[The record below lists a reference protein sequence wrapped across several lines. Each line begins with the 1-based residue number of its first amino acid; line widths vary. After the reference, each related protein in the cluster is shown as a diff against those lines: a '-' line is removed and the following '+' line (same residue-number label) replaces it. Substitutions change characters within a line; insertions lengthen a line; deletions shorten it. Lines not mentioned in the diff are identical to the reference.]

1 MITLKDIE
9 KRILATIEP
18 EAEGLGIEVVRIR
31 MMGGR
36 TPTLQIMIEKT
47 DGGTDVE
54 HCADFSRAIS
64 PLLDVHDFID
74 AKYHLEI
81 STPGIDRPLTRA
93 KDFSKWVGHLAKVE
107 LAIPIEGRRRF
118 TGEIISEDNGTVVI
132 LLDDGMELEADVS
145 GMTKAS
151 LVLTEELIAAA
162 QADGGVPDA
171 EDGAFDDIEEEG
183 DEPDTEEE
191 DEQ

>member
-54 HCADFSRAIS
+54 DCADFSRAIS
-64 PLLDVHDFID
+64 PLLDVPDFID

-93 KDFSKWVGHLAKVE
+93 KDFSKWVGHLTKVE

-151 LVLTEELIAAA
+151 LVLTEELIAAT

-183 DEPDTEEE
+183 DAPDSEEE

>member
-54 HCADFSRAIS
+54 DCADFSRAIS

-93 KDFSKWVGHLAKVE
+93 KDFSKWVGHLTKVE

-151 LVLTEELIAAA
+151 LVLTEELIAAT

-183 DEPDTEEE
+183 DAPDSEEE